1 MLIFPNPFLDQLI
14 KYICRCHNCGPGT
27 RCLFCEYLIA
37 FHLGN
42 WKPDSIPFKESFIG
56 MFDDI
61 KEKLEGD
68 IEYFSQETILGFF
81 QNTLD
86 GLTNDCKRCKDYQE
100 TMNVSEYLKQAISRL
115 SAIVGTSTSAFV
127 KAALEEITKTI
138 ELLDKIPS
146 KLAVPR

>member
-1 MLIFPNPFLDQLI
+1 
-14 KYICRCHNCGPGT
+14 
-27 RCLFCEYLIA
+27 
-37 FHLGN
+37 
-42 WKPDSIPFKESFIG
+42 